1 MARRFW
7 RRFANYVKEISSMS
21 LLGELG
27 IKFRLRGLERLQAAN
42 LQLMRAINPRGGLG
56 KGVKVATL
64 YLHKYAVAITHVQTG
79 TLKRSHVMDFASG
92 GVQTYRY
99 GIPIVGKAVGRIYIN
114 PSARNPVTGQ
124 MPYKYGTVEHA
135 KRGSHAFYKR
145 TVDERGKAA
154 AALAMAEIFHQ
165 MPRGGSM
172 FVKRGGVL
180 G

>member
-1 MARRFW
+1 
-7 RRFANYVKEISSMS
+7 MS
-21 LLGELG
+21 LLGQLG

-42 LQLMRAINPRGGLG
+42 LRLMRAINPRGGLG

-64 YLHKYAVAITHVQTG
+64 HLHKYAVAITHVQTG
-79 TLKRSHVMDFASG
+79 TLKRSHIMDFGSG
-92 GVQTYRY
+92 GVQTYRF

-124 MPYKYGTVEHA
+124 RPYKYGTVEHA

-154 AALAMAEIFHQ
+154 GARALAEVWHEL
-165 MPRGGSM
+165 PKGG
-172 FVKRGGVL
+172 FTVGWR
-180 G
+180 

>member
-1 MARRFW
+1 
-7 RRFANYVKEISSMS
+7 MS
-21 LLGELG
+21 LLGGLG
-27 IKFRLRGLERLQAAN
+27 IKIRLRGLERIQAAN

-79 TLKRSHVMDFASG
+79 TLKRAHVVDFASG
-92 GVQTYRY
+92 
-99 GIPIVGKAVGRIYIN
+99 VGKAVGRVYIN

-154 AALAMAEIFHQ
+154 AALALAQIGHEL
-165 MPRGGSM
+165 PKGG
-172 FVKRGGVL
+172 FTVGWR
-180 G
+180 